1 MMSTELTVSQL
12 EEVLTRAD
20 HNTLTDGQVVLT
32 TSAQAPEGSGVEGN
46 LIAEHPI
53 DGKIKE
59 YSLGDVRVMHNHL
72 LKQDLTG
79 PAGDGPTKEELQA
92 ELRKRHL
99 PVTGS
104 KEELRKRLDDAIESN
119 QEAPDAG

>member
-1 MMSTELTVSQL
+1 MMPAELTINQL

-20 HNTLTDGQVVLT
+20 HNTLTDGQIVLT
-32 TSAQAPEGSGVEGN
+32 TSAEAPGGSGVEGN

-53 DGKIKE
+53 DGKVKE

-72 LKQDLTG
+72 LKQDLVG
-79 PAGDGPTKEELQA
+79 SGEEGPTKEELQA

-104 KEELRKRLDDAIESN
+104 KEELRKRLEDHIESS
-119 QEAPDAG
+119 QEAPSAG